1 MKNKKKWLSCVALTL
16 AMTTLSGC
24 SMLNAFLSNNG
35 NNSTSDERYSNMSE
49 ENEMLNITAPS
60 GIVYP
65 YLPAIKRYIEAGAT
79 ANVSTYGGAQNQ
91 YRGVKIA
98 WECKADNVAKYVVEY
113 GTKADYSDAI
123 SETCDET
130 SIEVFNLYK
139 ATTYYIRVTAYAANG
154 EVLARDEGRMETT
167 DVGPRFMKIDG
178 LYNVRDLGGYKTSDG
193 KTTVQGL
200 LYRGGSLTTADI
212 YPHSLTDSGKVYMCD
227 VLGIKTEIDFR
238 TAAEAGGHT
247 ESPIPGANLAYITLG
262 GYADAFGGFKGGYRD
277 AFLTLADKNNYPV
290 YMHCT
295 GGADRTGTVAFLLN
309 ALLGVSELECIQDYE
324 LTTFSIYNTRDTKQG
339 TYAGYYQKFREKLD
353 AFDGDTL
360 QKKVESY
367 LLSIGLSKMDI
378 ANIKAIMYGEL

>member
-1 MKNKKKWLSCVALTL
+1 MKGKKKWVSCMALSL

-49 ENEMLNITAPS
+49 ENVMLNITAPS

-65 YLPAIKRYIEAGAT
+65 YLPAIKSYIEAGAA
-79 ANVSTYGGAQNQ
+79 ANVSAYGGAQNQ
-91 YRGVKIA
+91 YRGVKIT
-98 WECKADNVAKYVVEY
+98 WECNADGVAEYVVEY
-113 GTKADYSDAI
+113 ATESDYSDAI
-123 SETCDET
+123 SESCEEN

-139 ATTYYIRVTAYAANG
+139 ATTYYIRVTAYDASG
-154 EVLARDEGRMETT
+154 KVLVRDEGCMETT

-178 LYNVRDLGGYKTSDG
+178 IYNVRDLGGYKTLDG

-200 LYRGGSLTTADI
+200 LYRGGSLTPADV
-212 YPHSLTDSGKVYMCD
+212 YPHDLTDSGKAYMSD

-262 GYADAFGGFKGGYRD
+262 GYADAFGVFKDGYRD
-277 AFLTLADKNNYPV
+277 VFLMLADKDNYPM

-324 LTTFSIYNTRDTKQG
+324 LTTFSIYNMRNTKQG
-339 TYAGYYQKFREKLD
+339 AYAGYYREFREKLD